1 MDLLFECL
9 FRKIERANQKM
20 MRSLKKE
27 RYSAKLTEEILGLNS
42 LIKDV
47 RRDVKYAFYSEVS
60 LEDEDKVK
68 FNEEMKKATLLLY
81 AVWVIEW
88 NLESYT
94 KYFETKDDSLLI
106 WKKIMFM
113 DDFDVPEGFKSTNI
127 KAIMSDEK
135 KSKQFYKPLGYCDA
149 KVSIDGETWNS
160 ISDRVDDLMNAIG
173 VVDIDANEYLEKWN
187 ITIY

>member
-47 RRDVKYAFYSEVS
+47 RRDVKNAFYSEVS

-94 KYFETKDDSLLI
+94 
-106 WKKIMFM
+106 
-113 DDFDVPEGFKSTNI
+113 
-127 KAIMSDEK
+127 
-135 KSKQFYKPLGYCDA
+135 
-149 KVSIDGETWNS
+149 
-160 ISDRVDDLMNAIG
+160 
-173 VVDIDANEYLEKWN
+173 
-187 ITIY
+187 